1 MIYKLPDLPYSY
13 DALEPHFDA
22 RTMEIHYTRHHAG
35 YVANLNKAIEGLDLG
50 EPTIEELLSD
60 IHTLPDEVQTPVRN
74 HGGGHVNHS
83 MFWTILSAA
92 GGGQPRGELATGID
106 GHFGGFDR
114 FREEFSRVAMGR
126 FGSGWAWLC
135 LNPDG
140 RLVLESTPN
149 QDSPFMYG
157 HHPVLGLDLWEHAYY
172 LKFQNRRADYIKAFF
187 ELVDWNAV
195 NRRYLDAIRQKQTV
209 PSA

>member
-1 MIYKLPDLPYSY
+1 M
-13 DALEPHFDA
+13 
-22 RTMEIHYTRHHAG
+22 
-35 YVANLNKAIEGLDLG
+35 
-50 EPTIEELLSD
+50 
-60 IHTLPDEVQTPVRN
+60 
-74 HGGGHVNHS
+74 
-83 MFWTILSAA
+83 
-92 GGGQPRGELATGID
+92 
-106 GHFGGFDR
+106 
-114 FREEFSRVAMGR
+114 AMGR

>member
-1 MIYKLPDLPYSY
+1 MIYTLPDLPYAY

-22 RTMEIHYTRHHAG
+22 RTMEIHHSRHHAG

-60 IHTLPDEVQTPVRN
+60 IHTLPDDVQTPVRN

-83 MFWTILSAA
+83 MFWTILSSG
-92 GGGQPRGELATGID
+92 GGGQPRGELANGID

-195 NRRYLDAIRQKQTV
+195 NRRYLDAIRHRQTV

>member
-92 GGGQPRGELATGID
+92 GGGQPAASWPPGSTVILAVSTASA
-106 GHFGGFDR
+106 R
-114 FREEFSRVAMGR
+114 NSAAWR
-126 FGSGWAWLC
+126 WAA
-135 LNPDG
+135 
-140 RLVLESTPN
+140 S
-149 QDSPFMYG
+149 
-157 HHPVLGLDLWEHAYY
+157 A
-172 LKFQNRRADYIKAFF
+172 
-187 ELVDWNAV
+187 AV
-195 NRRYLDAIRQKQTV
+195 GPGCA
-209 PSA
+209 